1 MSRVIDGLIAYRVLK
16 LLVTPFNRTKAFEL
30 GIIDDKGKVLKKS
43 RDIKDP
49 QERNAYTLLIR
60 FVFNLKRLLSKVG
73 IRGPLG
79 SSAAAALAFFKE
91 EAGEQ
96 LSETA
101 ALDIEREIYKY
112 ITSEGFEFDL
122 SENYGE
128 PLTEGTYKVKHD
140 IYNSEGDIVINI
152 DEEVY
157 FKETTDIIMGYDVF
171 KHNDIYLTTED
182 LYVWYCKTKN
192 KTTHI
197 SKTW

>member
-1 MSRVIDGLIAYRVLK
+1 MSRVIDALIAYRVLK
-16 LLVTPFNRTKAFEL
+16 LLVTPFNRTKAFEF

-60 FVFNLKRLLSKVG
+60 FVFNLKRLLGKVG
-73 IRGPLG
+73 VRGPLG
-79 SSAAAALAFFKE
+79 SAAAAAIAFFKE
-91 EAGEQ
+91 ESGDQ
-96 LSETA
+96 LSDTA
-101 ALDIEREIYKY
+101 GLDIERGVYRYLKK
-112 ITSEGFEFDL
+112 EGFEFEL

-140 IYNSEGDIVINI
+140 IYNSEGEVVINI

-182 LYVWYCKTKN
+182 LYV
-192 KTTHI
+192 
-197 SKTW
+197 

>member
-128 PLTEGTYKVKHD
+128 PLTEGTYKAKHD
-140 IYNSEGDIVINI
+140 IYNDEGDIVINI

-171 KHNDIYLTTED
+171 KHKDIYLTTED
-182 LYVWYCKTKN
+182 LYV
-192 KTTHI
+192 
-197 SKTW
+197 